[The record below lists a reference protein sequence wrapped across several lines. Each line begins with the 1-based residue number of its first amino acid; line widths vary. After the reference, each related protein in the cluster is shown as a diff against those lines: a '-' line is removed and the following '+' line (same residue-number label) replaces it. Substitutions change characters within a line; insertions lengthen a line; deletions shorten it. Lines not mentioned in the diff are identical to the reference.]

1 MSEQRAAEDRHEILE
16 ASDKDAFRQLVE
28 PHTKEMLRAAEKDL
42 EFYVDRGF
50 LHEDDF
56 TPEEIVGE
64 ALIRTWEHR
73 DVKPRKMG
81 LRAWLLGTQYRVM
94 RGMVNNLRA
103 YRREKSLSLDAPVP
117 DNPDA
122 HDTEEWF
129 WDWYQP
135 DRELLWEDVIPSQE
149 PVDVEVSLE
158 DDYQDLREQADE
170 ARDNDPTEEEAEAR
184 HVLIMHDEFEMSLP
198 EVAFT
203 INRSPIA
210 VAEVLEKAR
219 AGLRQRE
226 ADEEETEHPAPR

>member
-1 MSEQRAAEDRHEILE
+1 MSEQRGVEDRHEILE
-16 ASDKDAFRQLVE
+16 VSDKDAFRQLVE
-28 PHTKEMLRAAEKDL
+28 PHTKEMLRAAAQDL

-64 ALIRTWEHR
+64 ALIHTWEHR
-73 DVKPRKMG
+73 DVKPRQMG

-103 YRREKSLSLDAPVP
+103 YRREKSLSLDAPIP
-117 DNPDA
+117 DNPAA

-135 DRELLWEDVIPSQE
+135 DRELIWEDVIPSQE
-149 PVDVEVSLE
+149 PDDVEVAL
-158 DDYQDLREQADE
+158 DDDREDLREQVDE
-170 ARDNDPTEEEAEAR
+170 ARDLDPTEEEAEAR

-219 AGLRQRE
+219 AGLRERE
-226 ADEEETEHPAPR
+226 NEGEETEHPAPR